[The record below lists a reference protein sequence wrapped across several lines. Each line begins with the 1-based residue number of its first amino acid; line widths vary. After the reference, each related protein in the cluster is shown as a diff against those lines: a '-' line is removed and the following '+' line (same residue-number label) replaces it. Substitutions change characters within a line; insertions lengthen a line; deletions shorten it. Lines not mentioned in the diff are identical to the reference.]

1 MYLGFCFY
9 SGIVRPINQE
19 MTAIAKI
26 ICYSQFPRGDMPCHT
41 GPHGEASGSIRRQKE
56 QEENVGI
63 NFYCS
68 FCGKEWVKQ
77 TKQARQVYNWLV

>member
-26 ICYSQFPRGDMPCHT
+26 ICYSQFPRRGDMPCHT
-41 GPHGEASGSIRRQKE
+41 GPHGEAARVTQEAEGARGRRG
-56 QEENVGI
+56 QESLLWFQQEAMGEA
-63 NFYCS
+63 
-68 FCGKEWVKQ
+68 G
-77 TKQARQVYNWLV
+77 